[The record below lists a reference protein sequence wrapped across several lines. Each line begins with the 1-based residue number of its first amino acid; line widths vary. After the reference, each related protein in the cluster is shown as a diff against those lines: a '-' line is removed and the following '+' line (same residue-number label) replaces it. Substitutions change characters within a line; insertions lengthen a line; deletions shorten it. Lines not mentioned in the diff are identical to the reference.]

1 MYRWKQRDIHEKRE
15 VRRHRIEQLHAQ
27 IACNNVLLPRIKEIS
42 TKLANSTDS
51 TPPTVYFNNLIE
63 KTRANPSP
71 DCPPGNDSSKL
82 EQTYDGML
90 LSLLQGVAESTNKK
104 IKEAGVTAADKEE
117 KLSKALADEMK
128 MHVKQ
133 LGETIEKNKNEVANE
148 EAEQKKHITSEDMHD
163 GFDSKVNM
171 LCAVADFAVFNL
183 RAVHSSKTR
192 TASDTERED

>member
-1 MYRWKQRDIHEKRE
+1 
-15 VRRHRIEQLHAQ
+15 
-27 IACNNVLLPRIKEIS
+27 
-42 TKLANSTDS
+42 
-51 TPPTVYFNNLIE
+51 
-63 KTRANPSP
+63 
-71 DCPPGNDSSKL
+71 
-82 EQTYDGML
+82 ML